1 MKKLVGFFAGIIL
14 LALCGA
20 ALYLTGAIFDA
31 GRAQVIKPYFFQPN
45 NISERRPGVPL
56 TAADIGDSEFLEL
69 LVRKYIT
76 EYFYAAPDP
85 ENIAQRTNSQSTLAL
100 MSTAAVFDEWTQGE
114 AQNIQKLA
122 DDKSMRTA
130 RVIDKIFK
138 PSGSD
143 YWVVNYELTTWAEP
157 NDFDA
162 APVVNRG
169 TMYMKIEYA
178 PTMRQ
183 GVGVDIY
190 KLHDYLEDGG
200 DPAAV
205 FQFTVTEIQGL

>member
-85 ENIAQRTNSQSTLAL
+85 ENIAQRTNSQSTLAR

-143 YWVVNYELTTWAEP
+143 YWVVNYELTTWAKP
-157 NDFDA
+157 NDFNVL
-162 APVVNRG
+162 PIVSRG
-169 TMYMKIEYA
+169 TMYMKIVYE
-178 PTMRQ
+178 PRMRTTP
-183 GVGVDIY
+183 DINV
-190 KLHDYLEDGG
+190 LHEYLEDGG

>member
-45 NISERRPGVPL
+45 NMSERRPGVPL
-56 TAADIGDSEFLEL
+56 TAAEIGDSEFLEL

-143 YWVVNYELTTWAEP
+143 YWVVNYELTTWTKP
-157 NDFDA
+157 NDFNVL
-162 APVVNRG
+162 PIVSRG
-169 TMYMKIEYA
+169 TMYMKIVYE
-178 PTMRQ
+178 PRMRTTP
-183 GVGVDIY
+183 DINV
-190 KLHDYLEDGG
+190 LHEYLEDGG

>member
-1 MKKLVGFFAGIIL
+1 MKKLIVFLSGLIM
-14 LALCGA
+14 LALAGA
-20 ALYLTGAIFDA
+20 AVYLTGAIFDA

-45 NISERRPGVPL
+45 NLSERRPGVPL
-56 TAADIGDSEFLEL
+56 TAADMGDAEFLEL

-85 ENIAQRTNSQSTLAL
+85 ENIAQRTSGNSVLAR
-100 MSTAAVFDEWTQGE
+100 MSSADVFNNWNQTV
-114 AQNIQKLA
+114 AQDIQELA

-143 YWVVNYELTTWAEP
+143 YWVVNYELTTWTKP
-157 NDFDA
+157 NDFNVL
-162 APVVNRG
+162 PIVNRG
-169 TMYMKIEYA
+169 TMYMKIVYE
-178 PTMRQ
+178 PRMRTTP
-183 GVGVDIY
+183 DINV
-190 KLHDYLEDGG
+190 LHEYLEAGG

-205 FQFTVTEIQGL
+205 FQFNVIEIQGIE

>member
-1 MKKLVGFFAGIIL
+1 MKKLVGFFADIIL

-45 NISERRPGVPL
+45 NMSERRPGVPL
-56 TAADIGDSEFLEL
+56 TAAEIGDSEFLEL

-169 TMYMKIEYA
+169 TMYMKIIYE
-178 PTMRQ
+178 PKMRTTPDMN
-183 GVGVDIY
+183 V
-190 KLHDYLEDGG
+190 LHKYLEDGG

-205 FQFTVTEIQGL
+205 FQFTVNEIQGL